1 MPVSRTTRQ
10 WNVVKS
16 VPDQLSTGMDRRI
29 RVRQMFAR
37 IVPRYDVMN
46 WLMTAGLDGRWRRR
60 TAALAHPSHATV
72 LDLATGTG
80 DLAVELIALGA
91 SRVVGADFCEPMLE
105 AAARKVAERRVRGV
119 ELVLA
124 DALDLP
130 FSDATFDAVTSA
142 FLLRNVADLS
152 RCLQEMRRVLRPG
165 GRAVAL
171 DLTPQQ
177 ENIVALGPRTYL
189 RYIVPRIGKLVTGDG
204 AAYRYLPASL
214 EPFPHA
220 ERLAELIREAGF
232 DDVGYRRLGFGTVAI
247 HLARVA

>member
-1 MPVSRTTRQ
+1 MPVSRRTRH
-10 WNVVKS
+10 WNVVKPAS
-16 VPDQLSTGMDRRI
+16 DPVSSAMDRGA
-29 RVRQMFAR
+29 RVRLMFGR

-46 WLMTAGLDGRWRRR
+46 RLMTAGLDGQWRRR
-60 TAALAHPSHATV
+60 TAALAHPAQATV

-105 AAARKVAERRVRGV
+105 AATRKLLERRIRGV

-130 FSDATFDAVTSA
+130 FSDASFDAVTSA

-171 DLTPQQ
+171 DLTPQR
-177 ENIVALGPRTYL
+177 ESILAFGPRTYL
-189 RYIVPRIGKLVTGDG
+189 RHVVPRIGKLVTGDG
-204 AAYRYLPASL
+204 AAYQYLPASL
-214 EPFPHA
+214 EPFPDA
-220 ERLAELIREAGF
+220 ERLAGLIREAGF
-232 DDVGYRRLGFGTVAI
+232 ADVGYRRLGFGTVAI